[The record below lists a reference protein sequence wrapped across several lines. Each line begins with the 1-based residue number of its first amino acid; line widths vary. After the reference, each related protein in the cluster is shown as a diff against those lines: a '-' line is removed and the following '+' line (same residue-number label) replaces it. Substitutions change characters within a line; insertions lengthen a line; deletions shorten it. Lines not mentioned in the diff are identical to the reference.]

1 MLLTL
6 NDVKIPTFDL
16 TGKVA
21 IVTGG
26 TKGLGYG
33 MAVTFAKY
41 GADVVVASRTASD
54 CQRVEE
60 ELKTLGH
67 RALGIPTDVSKSDQV
82 DNLISKTVEAMG
94 KIDIMVCNGGTS
106 ATCPALK
113 LPESEWDR
121 VMDVDLKGVFLCARA
136 AARQMVEQGNGGRI
150 INVASA
156 AGLKGSK
163 NVSPYCAAKAG
174 VVNLTRALAL
184 EWAKYNITVNSI
196 CPSYVLTNIN
206 EEALSDPKV
215 RDTILKTIALR
226 RFGTLDEISA
236 AALYLASDYS
246 GFMSGAFLR
255 LDGGGSQ

>member
-215 RDTILKTIALR
+215 RDTILRTIALR

>member
-21 IVTGG
+21 VITGG

-33 MAVTFAKY
+33 MAVTFANY

-54 CQRVEE
+54 CQRVED

-82 DNLISKTVEAMG
+82 DNLISKTVETMG

-113 LPESEWDR
+113 LPEAEWDR

-136 AARQMVEQGNGGRI
+136 AAKQMVAQGNGGRI

>member
-1 MLLTL
+1 MALTL
-6 NDVKIPTFDL
+6 NDVKIPKFDL

-33 MAVTFAKY
+33 IAVTFAKY
-41 GADVVVASRTASD
+41 GADVVVASRTAAD
-54 CQRVEE
+54 CERVEA

-67 RALGIPTDVSKSDQV
+67 RALGVPTDVSKADQV
-82 DNLISKTVEAMG
+82 DHLIAKTVETMG
-94 KIDIMVCNGGTS
+94 KVDIMVCNGGTS
-106 ATCPALK
+106 TTCPALK
-113 LPESEWDR
+113 LSEQEWDR

-136 AARQMVEQGNGGRI
+136 AAKQMVEQGHGGRI
-150 INVASA
+150 INMASA

-163 NVSPYCAAKAG
+163 NVAPYCAAKAG

-184 EWAKYNITVNSI
+184 EWARYNITVNSV
-196 CPSYVLTNIN
+196 CPSYVLTSIN

-226 RFGTLDEISA
+226 RFGTLDEIA
-236 AALYLASDYS
+236 AATLYLASDYS

>member
-113 LPESEWDR
+113 LPEAEWDR

>member
-1 MLLTL
+1 MLLTI
-6 NDVKIPTFDL
+6 NDVKVPNFNL

-21 IVTGG
+21 VITGG

-33 MAVTFAKY
+33 MAVTFAKS
-41 GADVVVASRTASD
+41 GADVVVAARTAAD
-54 CQRVEE
+54 CERVEK
-60 ELKTLGH
+60 ELQTLGH
-67 RALGIPTDVSKSDQV
+67 RALGVPTDVSKEDQV
-82 DNLISKTVEAMG
+82 KNLISKTVETMG

-106 ATCPALK
+106 ATCPAIDLA
-113 LPESEWDR
+113 EEEWDR
-121 VMDVDLKGVFLCARA
+121 VMDVDLKGVFLCARE
-136 AARQMVEQGNGGRI
+136 AARQMIEQGQGGRI

-156 AGLKGSK
+156 AGLKGSM

-184 EWAKYNITVNSI
+184 EWARYNITVNSI

-206 EEALSDPKV
+206 EKALADPKV
-215 RDTILKTIALR
+215 RDKILKTIALR
-226 RFGTLDEISA
+226 RFGTLDEIAA

>member
-1 MLLTL
+1 MLLTP
-6 NDVKIPTFDL
+6 NDIKTPSFDL

-21 IVTGG
+21 VVTGG

-33 MAVTFAKY
+33 IAITLARY
-41 GADVVVASRTASD
+41 GADVVVASRTAAD
-54 CQRVEE
+54 CARVED
-60 ELKTLGH
+60 ELNNLGR
-67 RALGIPTDVSKSDQV
+67 RALGVPTDVSKSNQV
-82 DNLISKTVEAMG
+82 DNLIAKTVETMG

-106 ATCPALK
+106 TTCSALK
-113 LPESEWDR
+113 LSEEEWDR

-136 AARQMVEQGNGGRI
+136 AAKQMVEQGHGGRI
-150 INVASA
+150 INMSSA

-184 EWAKYNITVNSI
+184 EWAKYNITVNSV
-196 CPSYVLTNIN
+196 CPSYVITDIN
-206 EEALSDPKV
+206 QEALSDPKV
-215 RDTILKTIALR
+215 KDTILKTIALR
-226 RFGTLDEISA
+226 RFGTLEEIA
-236 AALYLASDYS
+236 AATLYLASDCS

>member
-1 MLLTL
+1 MQLTL
-6 NDVKIPTFDL
+6 NDVKIPNFDL

-21 IVTGG
+21 VITGG

-33 MAVTFAKY
+33 IAVTYAKY
-41 GADVVVASRTASD
+41 GADVVVASRTAAD
-54 CQRVEE
+54 CERVEA

-67 RALGIPTDVSKSDQV
+67 RAMGVPTDVANSKQV
-82 DNLISKTVEAMG
+82 DELIAKTVKTMG

-113 LPESEWDR
+113 LPEEEWDR

-150 INVASA
+150 ISMASA

-184 EWAKYNITVNSI
+184 EWAKYNITVNTI

-215 RDTILKTIALR
+215 RDTILRTIAMR
-226 RFGTLDEISA
+226 RFGTLDEIAA